1 MIPYSSEYLLQYMA
15 TLNTTNYTQGLTNMQ
30 NQTQGATNKI
40 SGAFGNLS
48 NSITTGLKA
57 KLSFAAAGI
66 YVANKLR
73 VTTKEVVAFQK
84 QLGMVNTLLKVS
96 RDELNKYGDEFE
108 KLSLKTGASKTE
120 IADAAY
126 QSLSSGVGKED
137 LIEFLETASKTAI
150 AGQATVEQSVGTIT
164 SIINAYKMEMSEAGK
179 IADWL
184 LTVQNE
190 GVTTVRELGDQLG
203 DVTSI
208 SASLGVS
215 LTDVGGA
222 IAQMTVN
229 GNNTAKTITMLKS
242 MLSELSKEGQVAADN
257 FLKLSG
263 QSFSEF
269 IANGG
274 TLQEAMIMMEKYAQ
288 KTNRSIIDL
297 FGSVEA
303 GSGALSLTGINMA
316 SFNDKIQ
323 KVANSSGELEVA
335 YKTATDNIYY
345 EWEKLTLAVDSI
357 WTKFVNK
364 VVNNEAI
371 VASIREI
378 RQAIDGE
385 NNDVENLE
393 RNRKELENIEKS
405 LDNIKKKREELKTTK
420 TNTIADSYMIGGLEN
435 AEKELIKRKNEVLA
449 EIENGEK
456 LEKEKRYQD
465 ALKSYQEYSSKYN
478 SYLTEDTNFYEK
490 NYSEG
495 LSSYESFLSK
505 KEALTKVLISQ
516 ENLLAI
522 TNDENLLKEKNN
534 TQERINLIDT
544 LIADETKRRQ
554 ELQNLRTQE
563 ESRVKEHNNTLKF
576 NELKYLQDKQNY
588 IDGQQNLLAL
598 GIINQEEY
606 NRNVKNK
613 ENELYLEQQK
623 ANLESLKQMED
634 YYRNIDDLAKA
645 NEFKKKVIEVELNI
659 QQKFST
665 ERNEAGEDSMLAD
678 QLQARKEQQASL
690 LENEWLFLQKQ
701 VDLYNQGKLS
711 VEDIEKNKNT
721 RLLELEQQRLEQ
733 EALQLEQRKA
743 FYESNA
749 GFEQELA
756 DTVIDINKNK
766 IKQEENAFK
775 LEQANKNKKFNWEK
789 WASKYEVDIYERSAD
804 AIMDTYTALAQGQ
817 IKSLEDFK
825 KFAMLQLAELMLA
838 LGQENAAKAISK
850 TAEAIGYA
858 TNPATAS
865 LAPPAFASAAKFAA
879 VAAAF
884 GVASATI
891 NSSVSSD
898 EETDDNSTSTQYD
911 ENINNVVESS
921 KEESEGTVYIN
932 VENSNLMKLFI
943 KDIEKE
949 LNDGYNVELIG
960 KKKG

>member
-1 MIPYSSEYLLQYMA
+1 MIPYSNEYLLQYMA
-15 TLNTTNYTQGLTNMQ
+15 TLDTSNYSQGLKGMQ
-30 NQTQGATNKI
+30 NQTEGTTNKI
-40 SGAFGNLS
+40 DSAFGKMTK
-48 NSITTGLKA
+48 SINAATIA
-57 KLSFAAAGI
+57 KGAMAAAAI

-73 VTTKEVVAFQK
+73 VTTKEVMAYQK

-108 KLSLKTGASKTE
+108 RLSLKTGAAKTE

-126 QSLSSGVGKED
+126 QALSSGVGKGD
-137 LIEFLETASKTAI
+137 LIGFLETASKTAI

-179 IADWL
+179 VADWL
-184 LTVQNE
+184 LTIQNE

-208 SASLGVS
+208 SAALGVS
-215 LTDVGGA
+215 LNDVGGA

-242 MLSELSKEGQVAADN
+242 MLSELSKEGQTAADN
-257 FLKLSG
+257 FKKLSG
-263 QSFSEF
+263 QSFTEF

-274 TLQEAMIMMEKYAQ
+274 TLQEAMIKMEEYA
-288 KTNRSIIDL
+288 KKSNKSVVDL
-297 FGSVEA
+297 FSSVEA
-303 GSGALSLTGINMA
+303 GSAALNLTGINA
-316 SFNDKIQ
+316 ENFANKLE
-323 KVANSSGELEVA
+323 KVASSSGELETA
-335 YKTATDNIYY
+335 YKTATTNIYY
-345 EWEKLTLAVDSI
+345 EWQKLTLAIDKQWNTLVETIITDDRM
-357 WTKFVNK
+357 VNFIK
-364 VVNNEAI
+364 RLRT
-371 VASIREI
+371 SL
-378 RQAIDGE
+378 DGE
-385 NNDVENLE
+385 NNNDDLEVYKNDLKEIEESLSKINKQKANLE
-393 RNRKELENIEKS
+393 YAKNSDPLGYMQNIAPLIESENQLKEEKRIIEEK
-405 LDNIKKKREELKTTK
+405 IKTIEGEVKAREEAAKK
-420 TNTIADSYMIGGLEN
+420 VEETNQKVADSENKKNTQLQDLRAQEENRLEEHN
-435 AEKELIKRKNEVLA
+435 
-449 EIENGEK
+449 
-456 LEKEKRYQD
+456 D
-465 ALKSYQEYSSKYN
+465 TLKS
-478 SYLTEDTNFYEK
+478 
-490 NYSEG
+490 
-495 LSSYESFLSK
+495 
-505 KEALTKVLISQ
+505 
-516 ENLLAI
+516 
-522 TNDENLLKEKNN
+522 
-534 TQERINLIDT
+534 
-544 LIADETKRRQ
+544 
-554 ELQNLRTQE
+554 
-563 ESRVKEHNNTLKF
+563 
-576 NELKYLQDKQNY
+576 NELKYLQDKKDY
-588 IDGQQNLLAL
+588 IAGQQNLLSL

-606 NRNVKNK
+606 NRNIKNK

-634 YYRNIDDLAKA
+634 YYRNIDDLTKA

-659 QQKFST
+659 QQRFST
-665 ERNEAGEDSMLAD
+665 ERNDVGEDSMLDA

-690 LENEWLFLQKQ
+690 LENEWLFLQEQ

-711 VEDIEKNKNT
+711 VEDIEKNKNI

-756 DTVIDINKNK
+756 DTIVDINENK

-789 WASKYEVDIYERSAD
+789 WASNYEVDIYERSAG

-825 KFAMLQLAELMLA
+825 KFAMLQLAELMLS

-884 GVASATI
+884 GVASSVITNSVNSEEGTDTEDN
-891 NSSVSSD
+891 NSS
-898 EETDDNSTSTQYD
+898 STQYD
-911 ENINNVVESS
+911 EGIEDRVESS

-943 KDIEKE
+943 NDIEKE
-949 LNDGYNVELIG
+949 LKDGYNVTLIG

>member
-1 MIPYSSEYLLQYMA
+1 MIPYSNEYLLQYMA
-15 TLNTTNYTQGLTNMQ
+15 TLDTSNYSQGLKGMQ
-30 NQTQGATNKI
+30 NQTEGTTNKI
-40 SGAFGNLS
+40 DSAFGKMTK
-48 NSITTGLKA
+48 SINAATIA
-57 KLSFAAAGI
+57 KGAMAAAAI
-66 YVANKLR
+66 YVANKLK
-73 VTTKEVVAFQK
+73 VTTKEVMAYQK

-108 KLSLKTGASKTE
+108 RLSLRTGASKTE
-120 IADAAY
+120 IANAAY
-126 QSLSSGVGKED
+126 QALSSGVGKGD
-137 LIEFLETASKTAI
+137 LIGFLETASKTAI

-179 IADWL
+179 VADWL
-184 LTVQNE
+184 LTIQNE

-208 SASLGVS
+208 SAALGVS
-215 LTDVGGA
+215 LNDVGGA

-242 MLSELSKEGQVAADN
+242 MLSELSKEGQTAADN
-257 FLKLSG
+257 FKKLSG
-263 QSFSEF
+263 QSFTEF

-274 TLQEAMIMMEKYAQ
+274 TLQEAMIKMEEYA
-288 KTNRSIIDL
+288 KKSNKSVVDL
-297 FGSVEA
+297 FSSVEA
-303 GSGALSLTGINMA
+303 GSAALNLTGINA
-316 SFNDKIQ
+316 ENFANKLE
-323 KVANSSGELEVA
+323 KVASSSGELETA
-335 YKTATDNIYY
+335 YKTATTNIYY
-345 EWEKLTLAVDSI
+345 EWQKLTLAIDKQWNTLVETIITDDRM
-357 WTKFVNK
+357 VNFIK
-364 VVNNEAI
+364 RLRT
-371 VASIREI
+371 SL
-378 RQAIDGE
+378 DGE
-385 NNDVENLE
+385 NNNDDLEVYKNDLKEIEESLNKINKQKANLE
-393 RNRKELENIEKS
+393 YAKNSDPLGYMQNIAPLIESENQLKEEKRIIEEK
-405 LDNIKKKREELKTTK
+405 IKTIEGEVKAREEAAKK
-420 TNTIADSYMIGGLEN
+420 VEETNQKVADSEN
-435 AEKELIKRKNEVLA
+435 
-449 EIENGEK
+449 
-456 LEKEKRYQD
+456 
-465 ALKSYQEYSSKYN
+465 
-478 SYLTEDTNFYEK
+478 
-490 NYSEG
+490 
-495 LSSYESFLSK
+495 K
-505 KEALTKVLISQ
+505 K
-516 ENLLAI
+516 
-522 TNDENLLKEKNN
+522 N
-534 TQERINLIDT
+534 TQ
-544 LIADETKRRQ
+544 
-554 ELQNLRTQE
+554 LQDLRAQE
-563 ESRVKEHNNTLKF
+563 ESRLEEHNNTLKS
-576 NELKYLQDKQNY
+576 NELKYLQDKKDY
-588 IDGQQNLLAL
+588 IAGQQNLLSL

-606 NRNVKNK
+606 NRNIKNK

-634 YYRNIDDLAKA
+634 YYRNIDDLTKA

-659 QQKFST
+659 QQRFST
-665 ERNEAGEDSMLAD
+665 ERNDVGEDSMLDA

-690 LENEWLFLQKQ
+690 LENEWLFLQEQ

-711 VEDIEKNKNT
+711 VEDIEKNKNI

-756 DTVIDINKNK
+756 DTIVDINENK

-789 WASKYEVDIYERSAD
+789 WASNYEVDIYERSAG

-825 KFAMLQLAELMLA
+825 KFAMLQLAELMLS

-884 GVASATI
+884 GVASSVITNSVNSEEGTDTEDN
-891 NSSVSSD
+891 NSS
-898 EETDDNSTSTQYD
+898 STQYD
-911 ENINNVVESS
+911 EGIEDRVESS

-943 KDIEKE
+943 NDIEKE
-949 LNDGYNVELIG
+949 LKDGYNVTLIG